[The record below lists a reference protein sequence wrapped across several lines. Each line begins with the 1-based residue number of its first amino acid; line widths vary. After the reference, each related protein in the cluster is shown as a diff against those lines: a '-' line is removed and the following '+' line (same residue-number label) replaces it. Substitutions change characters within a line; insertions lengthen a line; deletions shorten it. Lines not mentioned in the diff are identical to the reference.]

1 MELFTKKGKNRGRE
15 RLKIKTSPSSGIW
28 RERLKTRLS
37 LTRATRSGTPKNS
50 LTLTGNIREGN
61 TEFQSSPCGGED
73 TTPKGVNISP
83 SATRRYG
90 GRRGTGLKV
99 ARPRLPSPSP

>member
-37 LTRATRSGTPKNS
+37 
-50 LTLTGNIREGN
+50 LTGNIREGN